1 MAHSARELNVRLII
15 LAMTAWAMVG
25 CASARRGVP
34 VKGPL
39 ALNDQARQGQVLFM
53 RHCNQCHP
61 GGEAGVG
68 TAINNKSVPHAVM
81 KLQIR
86 NGVLGSMPKFPD
98 SVISD
103 EDVDRIL
110 AYTDA
115 LSDHGS

>member
-1 MAHSARELNVRLII
+1 
-15 LAMTAWAMVG
+15 
-25 CASARRGVP
+25 
-34 VKGPL
+34 
-39 ALNDQARQGQVLFM
+39 M